1 MSIKTNTYK
10 DLFHLHLE
18 SHRDRPVLFHLTEAD
33 WEAARKRHRML
44 AKKLRVTVGSDNQII
59 HEALKTADFMI
70 TNAVPPRERFRDIA
84 PRLKWIQTT
93 AAGIDALMPL
103 DWLPKDVTLTNNT
116 GAHGPKA
123 EESCLMGLLMLQSRL
138 PEILRNQQ
146 NHVWDC
152 ICTTPIAGKTVVVVG
167 FGDLGQGA
175 GRAAKKLGMQVIAVT
190 RSGTPHR
197 LADRVV
203 KASRIDGVLPKA
215 DFVIVTTPLTAD
227 TRNLMSR
234 SRINLLK
241 KGAGF
246 INIGRAPIVDY
257 DALREKL
264 DSGHLGGALLDVF
277 YREPLPKDSPW
288 WTTRN
293 TVVMP
298 HISCDDPRYIA
309 RLLDTWFENF
319 ERFLA
324 GKKLRNIVDRRLGY

>member
-175 GRAAKKLGMQVIAVT
+175 GRAAKKLGMQVIVVT

-215 DFVIVTTPLTAD
+215 DFE
-227 TRNLMSR
+227 
-234 SRINLLK
+234 
-241 KGAGF
+241 
-246 INIGRAPIVDY
+246 IGRAHV
-257 DALREKL
+257 
-264 DSGHLGGALLDVF
+264 
-277 YREPLPKDSPW
+277 
-288 WTTRN
+288 
-293 TVVMP
+293 
-298 HISCDDPRYIA
+298 
-309 RLLDTWFENF
+309 
-319 ERFLA
+319 
-324 GKKLRNIVDRRLGY
+324 